1 MGMAQDKDG
10 VMKGR
15 AFLWLMLTVTLIA
28 TSCIASLSPSEM
40 PTQQST
46 PAATPTLLTRAMPS
60 QTAAQD
66 APMSALSLDVLLGY
80 VEQLTK
86 IQPYSGWRNSGTTG
100 EQEAVKY
107 VAGVLDS
114 FSTLKGMGLTV
125 EEEEFRVFMATEV
138 WQAELHVRLDGQEYQ
153 IPVNAPRGPRDDLEI
168 AVHFDSDGRLGDE
181 ELNPLVVEGPA
192 LLVDSGSELK
202 SLSAEQGRGKIVF
215 FDYTLVDRTLWP
227 RREVEARAG
236 QLLQAQPSALV
247 PVTSWSPTLGESQG
261 SFAYEGSPF
270 HWVKDNGTPIVV
282 ARLEDMVQ
290 AGIDDMSDLGRITE
304 ARVLL
309 DTDVISPAR
318 SRNLIAKIPGRDDAQ
333 ALILGAHIDSPNNP
347 GAMDDGSGSA
357 ILLELARVL
366 DQTGFQPGITTYLVW
381 FGSEELFLYG
391 SNTFANRHQ
400 DLLDRTVAML
410 QVDCLIHPPDG
421 ITGITDF
428 YYWSYA
434 HYGDASYPFGEFL
447 QDQARRLGVTSRGQ
461 DVLGLVSDNGAFSGF
476 DVPNAD
482 VGYGIVE
489 EAEMGGVQILAGI
502 HATYDTVQ
510 LAEEEADALL
520 GMAQIAL
527 RTVIALGEDKPQLRT
542 TPPDQARAVFVGTQ
556 TEPPYIGPSALT
568 DFAMAFEYLGLDVDL
583 IPYGSTLSAEDLQEA
598 KVVFALPAIDYPCQE
613 AGNVAEYDVAWTD
626 QEIELLQEYV
636 EDGGL
641 LVLVNSGHRLK
652 YGYPPL
658 DQNEDGPKMNALGEV
673 FGITFHE
680 GSTWGELASP
690 GTHPLV
696 QDREVIRL
704 ADSNGVPFTYDSG
717 ETLAQAHGDA
727 VMALVPYGDEGG
739 EVLVIADLGILR
751 ASSDQATPRNLQFWV
766 NLAEYAK
773 SR

>member
-1 MGMAQDKDG
+1 
-10 VMKGR
+10 MKGK
-15 AFLWLMLTVTLIA
+15 AFLWPLVTVTLAA
-28 TSCIASLSPSEM
+28 TSCMASPSPSEM
-40 PTQQST
+40 PTRQST
-46 PAATPTLLTRAMPS
+46 PAATPTLLTRPMPS
-60 QTAAQD
+60 ETAAQD
-66 APMSALSLDVLLGY
+66 APMGTLSLQAMLAY
-80 VEQLTK
+80 VEHLTG
-86 IQPYSGWRNSGTTG
+86 IQPYSGWRNSATTG
-100 EQEAVKY
+100 EQEAVEY

-114 FSTLKGMGLTV
+114 FTTLKEMGLTV

-138 WQAELHVRLDGQEYQ
+138 WQAELYIHLDGQDYE
-153 IPVNAPRGPRDDLEI
+153 IPVNAPRGPRDDLDI
-168 AVHFDSDGRLGDE
+168 AVHFDSDGQLGDE
-181 ELNPLVVEGPA
+181 EPNPLVVHGPA
-192 LLVDSGSELK
+192 LLLDSEDELK
-202 SLSAEQGRGKIVF
+202 SLSAEQARGKIVF
-215 FDYTLVDRTLWP
+215 LDYALVDRTLWP
-227 RREVEARAG
+227 RREVEARAA
-236 QLLQAQPSALV
+236 QLLRAQPSALV
-247 PVTSWSPTLGESQG
+247 PVTSWSPKLGESQG

-290 AGIDDMSDLGRITE
+290 AGIDNMRDLGRVTE

-309 DTDVISPAR
+309 DTDVMSPGR

-333 ALILGAHIDSPNNP
+333 ALIVGAHIDSPNNP

-410 QVDCLIHPPDG
+410 QVDCLIRPPDG
-421 ITGITDF
+421 MTGITDL
-428 YYWSYA
+428 YYWSYG
-434 HYGDASYPFGEFL
+434 HYGDARYPFGEFL
-447 QDQARRLGVTSRGQ
+447 RDQARRLGVSSRAQ
-461 DVLGLVSDNGAFSGF
+461 DLLGLVSDNGAFSGF

-482 VGYGIVE
+482 VGYGIAE
-489 EAEMGGVQILAGI
+489 EAEMGGVQTLAGI
-502 HATYDTVQ
+502 HAAYDTIH
-510 LAEEEADALL
+510 LAAEGADALL

-527 RTVIALGEDKPQLRT
+527 GTVIALGEDKPELRT

-568 DFAMAFEYLGLDVDL
+568 DFAMAFEHGGLDVDL
-583 IPYGSTLSAEDLQEA
+583 IPYGATLSAEDLQEA

-613 AGNVAEYDVAWTD
+613 ASNIAEYDVAWAD

-641 LVLVNSGHRLK
+641 LVLVNSKHRLK

-658 DQNEDGPKMNALGEV
+658 DQNEDWPEMNALGEV

-680 GSTWGELASP
+680 GSTWGELASAS
-690 GTHPLV
+690 THALM
-696 QDREVIRL
+696 QDSELIRL

-727 VMALVPYGDEGG
+727 VIALVPYGAEGG

-751 ASSDQATPRNLQFWV
+751 ASPDQATPRNLQFWV